1 LWTVARPP
9 EVWLFVL
16 ESAQAQALPDG
27 ASSALPDVA
36 LAVAGP
42 PVVVLSVE
50 VVALA
55 PEPVIVALPVAIMGA
70 VTVVPI
76 TEAPLVC
83 AAEVLIDT
91 GPLPAFALLLV
102 EGVTV

>member
-1 LWTVARPP
+1 
-9 EVWLFVL
+9 
-16 ESAQAQALPDG
+16 
-27 ASSALPDVA
+27 
-36 LAVAGP
+36 
-42 PVVVLSVE
+42 
-50 VVALA
+50 
-55 PEPVIVALPVAIMGA
+55 MGA

-91 GPLPAFALLLV
+91 GPLPAFAVLFV